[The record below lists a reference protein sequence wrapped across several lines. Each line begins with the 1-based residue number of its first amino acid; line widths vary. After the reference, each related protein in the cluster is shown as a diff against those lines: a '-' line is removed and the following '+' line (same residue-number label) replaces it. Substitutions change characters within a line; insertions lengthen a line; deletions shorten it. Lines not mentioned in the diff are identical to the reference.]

1 MSLDTSVLSDG
12 PNSKRY
18 THSVNSLK
26 DGHLW
31 EWNLVSIFERILTE
45 SQIKEVNKIYSL
57 SLFDSHLMEGPS
69 LGVHFTKLS
78 DRGVH

>member
-18 THSVNSLK
+18 MHTVNSLK

-31 EWNLVSIFERILTE
+31 EGNLAFLFERYPSHRE
-45 SQIKEVNKIYSL
+45 SNKGSKE
-57 SLFDSHLMEGPS
+57 MQGPS
-69 LGVHFTKLS
+69 LGAHFTKLS
-78 DRGVH
+78 QEEKLPCVL

>member
-18 THSVNSLK
+18 MMYTVNFLK

-31 EWNLVSIFERILTE
+31 EWNLVSIFERFPSFRE
-45 SQIKEVNKIYSL
+45 SNKGSKE
-57 SLFDSHLMEGPS
+57 MQGPS
-69 LGVHFTKLS
+69 LVAHFTKLS
-78 DRGVH
+78 YRGVC